1 MPVDIETMAATIG
14 VVKGIS
20 DTAAGR
26 ATIEADRAEQ
36 ASLLAQQYGYRLTVV
51 NSTLLIGQESEVE

>member
-14 VVKGIS
+14 VVKGIP

-36 ASLLAQQYGYRLTVV
+36 ASLLAQQYGYRINVSGT
-51 NSTLLIGQESEVE
+51 TLMIGLEENE